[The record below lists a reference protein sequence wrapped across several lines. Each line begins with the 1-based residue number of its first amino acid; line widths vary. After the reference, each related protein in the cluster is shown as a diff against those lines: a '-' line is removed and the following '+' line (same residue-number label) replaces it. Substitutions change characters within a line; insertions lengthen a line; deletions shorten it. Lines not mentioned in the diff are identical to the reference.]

1 MRMIIEIEVA
11 NYIEIL
17 REEIRKYN
25 LNFETLI
32 HLAAYYNSR
41 KVYLGLSKL
50 ARYK

>member
-17 REEIRKYN
+17 REEVGKYN

-32 HLAAYYNSR
+32 YLAAYYNSR
-41 KVYLGLSKL
+41 KVYLGLSKI
-50 ARYK
+50 ARYR

>member
-17 REEIRKYN
+17 REEVGKYN

-32 HLAAYYNSR
+32 HLASYYNSR

>member
-17 REEIRKYN
+17 RKEISKYN

-50 ARYK
+50 AKYK

>member
-1 MRMIIEIEVA
+1 MA

-32 HLAAYYNSR
+32 YLAAYYNSR